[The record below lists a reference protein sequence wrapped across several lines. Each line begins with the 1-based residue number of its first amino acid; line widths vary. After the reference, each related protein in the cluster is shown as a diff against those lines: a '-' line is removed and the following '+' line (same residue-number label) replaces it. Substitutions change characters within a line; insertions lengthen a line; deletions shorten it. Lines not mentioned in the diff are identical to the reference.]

1 MEVLRLINFIFTIIF
16 FVCYAYQLFYI
27 PVSWFGAKKK
37 KAPTAPQDKRYAI
50 LICARNEEKVI
61 GDLID
66 SIHHQ
71 TYDASKLTII
81 VMADN
86 CTDHTADIVRDL
98 GAVVYTRFNQKEI
111 GKGYAM
117 TELMKHI
124 KEDYP
129 NGFDGYFVF
138 DADNLLKSDYIE
150 QMNNMFA
157 LGYNVVTS
165 YRNSKNYGDN
175 VISSGSGL
183 WFLRESRYL
192 NHPRYLLN
200 ISCAVSGTGYLIS
213 QKKVDEIGGWPYH
226 LLIEDVEFSV
236 NCMIE
241 NDKIGYCAEAEY
253 FDEQP
258 TKFGQ
263 SWRQRLRWA
272 RGYLQ
277 ILRYYGGKLIKG
289 MFKGNF
295 ACADVFLNCSPILFL
310 SIISLLLNIT
320 IAIVG
325 AIQGE
330 NALIAV
336 QSFGEL
342 LLNMLGAVFAVGLI
356 TTISE
361 WKKIR
366 TTTFKKI
373 LYAITFPFFIA
384 TYFPIAVTALFYKP
398 KWKQIEHTVTVA
410 DLRKKEKKAELHDIT
425 NEENSSK

>member
-1 MEVLRLINFIFTIIF
+1 
-16 FVCYAYQLFYI
+16 
-27 PVSWFGAKKK
+27 
-37 KAPTAPQDKRYAI
+37 
-50 LICARNEEKVI
+50 
-61 GDLID
+61 
-66 SIHHQ
+66 
-71 TYDASKLTII
+71 
-81 VMADN
+81 MADN
-86 CTDHTADIVRDL
+86 CTDHTADIARDL

-356 TTISE
+356 TTITE

-410 DLRKKEKKAELHDIT
+410 DLRKKEKKTELHDIT
-425 NEENSSK
+425 NENDGEN